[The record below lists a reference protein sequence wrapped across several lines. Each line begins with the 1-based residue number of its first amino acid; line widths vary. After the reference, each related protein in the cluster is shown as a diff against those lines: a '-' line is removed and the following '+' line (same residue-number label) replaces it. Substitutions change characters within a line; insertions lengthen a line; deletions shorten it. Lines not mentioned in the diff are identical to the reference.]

1 MSSWSDSH
9 DPASQQ
15 QEKTIPTNSSYFS
28 YGSSK
33 VIWREVNENP
43 VSNTGVHYDIS
54 ESDEE
59 NKKLENV
66 CPGKDKARKRRIL
79 KSPKIIGLRNMKEQL
94 MTSLVETQIV

>member
-59 NKKLENV
+59 NKKT
-66 CPGKDKARKRRIL
+66 RKCL
-79 KSPKIIGLRNMKEQL
+79 SWQGQ
-94 MTSLVETQIV
+94 S